1 MEYILKFI
9 NSYPYLVLFVGSTI
23 DHSGVPFFTILAG
36 ILFATSSVDF
46 LPAML
51 AIMFAFALNDLI
63 FILLGA
69 FYFKKRIEKNKGN
82 HFKTIDIVILE
93 KGLNLYKKSKNSFY
107 YFSKIIPGVGKYS
120 PIFTGIF
127 DTNLKLSFLKYVLG
141 SFIYFILFF
150 IPSMFI
156 GEQLKQTSKIFGLF
170 LLIIFIVIYKIFE
183 FLAKEKMKRQKAS
196 QQG

>member
-69 FYFKKRIEKNKGN
+69 FYFKNRIEKNIGN

-127 DTNLKLSFLKYVLG
+127 VISTTIKSIDTLPKTFA
-141 SFIYFILFF
+141 
-150 IPSMFI
+150 
-156 GEQLKQTSKIFGLF
+156 F
-170 LLIIFIVIYKIFE
+170 LLLIKTNPLFE
-183 FLAKEKMKRQKAS
+183 IARGKPCQ
-196 QQG
+196 